1 MDNDDAAPRLQ
12 RLLQRAQE
20 YWLPEDVASFR
31 STFESIASALDTI
44 AQYSFKLE
52 DEPVYPVTIR
62 FSKCRAEDHD

>member
-1 MDNDDAAPRLQ
+1 MDNDDTAHRLQ

-52 DEPVYPVTIR
+52 DEPAYPVTIR